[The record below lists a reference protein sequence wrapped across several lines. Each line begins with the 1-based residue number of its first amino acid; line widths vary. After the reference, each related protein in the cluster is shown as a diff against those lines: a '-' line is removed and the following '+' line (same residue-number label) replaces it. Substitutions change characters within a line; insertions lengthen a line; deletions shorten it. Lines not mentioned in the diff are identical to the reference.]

1 MAATAAKPARET
13 LDSVTIRFA
22 GDSGDGMQLTGS
34 QFTVSTALYGNDLA
48 TFPDYPAEIR
58 APAGT
63 TYGVS
68 SFQINFGSQD
78 ILTPGDAPDVLV
90 TMNPAALKVNIQDL
104 REGGIVIADSGAFT
118 QRNLRKAGYES
129 DPLEDDTLAS
139 YRLLKLDM
147 SKLTLESVKQFGL
160 SQKEGLRAR
169 NFWTLGLL
177 VWMFERK
184 RDPIIEWVSQKFA
197 GHPELANSNIAALNA
212 GHAFGETAE
221 LPSDFA
227 SYIVPRADV
236 EPGLYRTITG
246 TEALG
251 LGLFAGTQAAG
262 LRMVFASYPIT
273 PASPLLHFLAALKHL
288 GVITFQAEDEIAAVC
303 AAIGASYAGALGVT
317 SSSGPGIAL
326 KTEGIALAIG
336 IELPLVIVSS
346 QRSGPST
353 GMPTKSEQGDLFQ
366 AMYGR
371 HSDALIP
378 VLAAA
383 TPADCFEVG
392 MEAVRL
398 TTKYMIPVMLLTDG
412 YLSSAAEPWRIP
424 DAAALPTFPVQF
436 RTEVEGFHPYCRDEE
451 TLARPWALPGTPGL
465 EHRIGGLES
474 DYDTGHISYDA
485 ENHFKMTKVRAEKV
499 ARIAN
504 DIPSQRVDLGDEGGS
519 LVVVGWGS
527 TYGSVRQAVQL
538 ARDDGLDVSHI
549 HLRYLNPFPPNL
561 GSLLESY
568 DRILVPELNL
578 GQLRSLLQSKYLIQM
593 EGFNRVTGQPFKVR
607 EVLEAIRSV
616 LEN

>member
-336 IELPLVIVSS
+336 TELPLVIVSS

-499 ARIAN
+499 VRIAN

-578 GQLRSLLQSKYLIQM
+578 GQLRSLLQGKYLIEM

>member
-336 IELPLVIVSS
+336 TELPLVIVSS

-398 TTKYMIPVMLLTDG
+398 TTKYMTPVMLLTDG

-578 GQLRSLLQSKYLIQM
+578 GQLRSVLQGKYLIQM

>member
-1 MAATAAKPARET
+1 MAATAATQSRET
-13 LDSVTIRFA
+13 LDSATIRFA

-34 QFTVSTALYGNDLA
+34 QFTVATALYGNDLA

-90 TMNPAALKVNIQDL
+90 AMNPAALKVNIQDL
-104 REGGIVIADSGAFT
+104 REGGIVIADRGAFT

-129 DPLEDDTLAS
+129 DPLEDDTLAP

-197 GHPELANSNIAALNA
+197 ARPELANSNIAALNA

-251 LGLFAGTQAAG
+251 LGLIAGTQAAG
-262 LRMVFASYPIT
+262 VRMVFASYPIT
-273 PASPLLHFLAALKHL
+273 PASPLLHFLAAVPPYRLLKL
-288 GVITFQAEDEIAAVC
+288 DM
-303 AAIGASYAGALGVT
+303 S
-317 SSSGPGIAL
+317 
-326 KTEGIALAIG
+326 K
-336 IELPLVIVSS
+336 
-346 QRSGPST
+346 
-353 GMPTKSEQGDLFQ
+353 
-366 AMYGR
+366 
-371 HSDALIP
+371 
-378 VLAAA
+378 
-383 TPADCFEVG
+383 
-392 MEAVRL
+392 L
-398 TTKYMIPVMLLTDG
+398 T
-412 YLSSAAEPWRIP
+412 
-424 DAAALPTFPVQF
+424 
-436 RTEVEGFHPYCRDEE
+436 
-451 TLARPWALPGTPGL
+451 
-465 EHRIGGLES
+465 LES
-474 DYDTGHISYDA
+474 VKQFGLSQKEGLRARNFWTLGLLVWMFERKRDPIIEWVSQ
-485 ENHFKMTKVRAEKV
+485 KVSWRV
-499 ARIAN
+499 N
-504 DIPSQRVDLGDEGGS
+504 DL
-519 LVVVGWGS
+519 
-527 TYGSVRQAVQL
+527 Y
-538 ARDDGLDVSHI
+538 
-549 HLRYLNPFPPNL
+549 
-561 GSLLESY
+561 
-568 DRILVPELNL
+568 
-578 GQLRSLLQSKYLIQM
+578 
-593 EGFNRVTGQPFKVR
+593 
-607 EVLEAIRSV
+607 
-616 LEN
+616 